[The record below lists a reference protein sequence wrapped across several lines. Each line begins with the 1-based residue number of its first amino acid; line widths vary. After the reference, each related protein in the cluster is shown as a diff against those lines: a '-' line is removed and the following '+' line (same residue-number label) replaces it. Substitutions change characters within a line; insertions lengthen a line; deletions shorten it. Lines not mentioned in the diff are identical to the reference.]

1 MKLYDFFNSLAGWTE
16 VRVSGALPE
25 AFLNACAARNLP
37 LLSCAQEERY
47 ALRVRLRTRDLKKAA
62 RIALWTQCALEPL
75 FAGGA
80 PAMVRKLRRRALA
93 VLGLLLVFAML
104 AWSKLYIWEI
114 EVTGNETVPAGRI
127 LDGLR
132 ECGVGVGTFWPGITS
147 DNLRSELLI
156 ELPELAWATVN
167 IYGSRAEVIVRERV
181 PKPEIWRADTPVDV
195 VAKKT
200 GFVTEVRTL
209 NGTVR
214 VRPGSAVTEGE
225 ILISGLAESPY
236 GGAKKVH
243 ATGVVR
249 AETYYELSAAVP
261 LTALEKRETGEETA
275 AWFLTVGK
283 NRWNFLGNS
292 SIFGE
297 SCGTIAKTW
306 DFHCGGKAFTLPV
319 SLTRETARQLTLA
332 EVPRD
337 GNRARRELEETLH
350 DRLLSELGADAVVES
365 ERYSAAAVDGLLIV
379 TLRARCSEDIGVEV
393 PMP

>member
-1 MKLYDFFNSLAGWTE
+1 M
-16 VRVSGALPE
+16 
-25 AFLNACAARNLP
+25 NACAARNLP

-47 ALRVRLRTRDLKKAA
+47 ALRVRLRTRDLKKAG

-75 FAGGA
+75 IAGGA
-80 PAMVRKLRRRALA
+80 SEMARKLRRRALA
-93 VLGLLLVFAML
+93 VLGLLLVLALL

-114 EVTGNETVPAGRI
+114 DVTGNETVPAGRI

-209 NGTVR
+209 GGTAR

-225 ILISGLAESPY
+225 LLISGAVESAW
-236 GGAKKVH
+236 GGPRRVH

-249 AETYYELSAAVP
+249 AETYYELSAAAP
-261 LTALEKRETGEETA
+261 LTALEKRETGEEA
-275 AWFLTVGK
+275 AVWSLTVGK
-283 NRWNFLGNS
+283 NRWIFLGNS

-306 DFHCGGKAFTLPV
+306 AFGGKAFSLPV
-319 SLTRETARQLTLA
+319 SLTRETARALTLA

-337 GNRARRELEETLH
+337 GNLARRELEEALH
-350 DRLLSELGADAVVES
+350 TRLLSELGADAVVES
-365 ERYSAAAVDGLLIV
+365 ERYSAAAVNGLLIV
-379 TLRARCSEDIGVEV
+379 TLRARCSEDIGAEV

>member
-25 AFLNACAARNLP
+25 AFLNVCAARNLP

-80 PAMVRKLRRRALA
+80 PAMVKKLRRRALA

-200 GFVTEVRTL
+200 GFITEVRTL
-209 NGTVR
+209 NGTAR

-225 ILISGLAESPY
+225 TLISGAVESAY
-236 GGAKKVH
+236 GGARKIH

-249 AETYYELSAAVP
+249 AETYYELSAAAP
-261 LTALEKRETGEETA
+261 LTVLEKRETGEETTL
-275 AWFLTVGK
+275 WSLTIGK

-297 SCGTIAKTW
+297 SCDTIAKTW
-306 DFHCGGKAFTLPV
+306 AFGGKVFMLPV
-319 SLTRETARQLTLA
+319 SLTRETARSLTLT

-337 GNRARRELEETLH
+337 RNLARRELEEALH
-350 DRLLSELGADAVVES
+350 TRLLSELGADGEVES
-365 ERYSAAAVDGLLIV
+365 ERYSAAAVDGLLVV

>member
-1 MKLYDFFNSLAGWTE
+1 MKFFDFFNSLAGWTE

-37 LLSCAQEERY
+37 LLSAAQEERY
-47 ALRVRLRTRDLKKAA
+47 ALRVRLRTRDVKKAA

-80 PAMVRKLRRRALA
+80 SAMTRKLRRRALA
-93 VLGLLLVFAML
+93 VLGLFFVLALL

-114 EVTGNETVPAGRI
+114 DVTGNDTVPAGRI

-132 ECGVGVGTFWPGITS
+132 ECGVGIGTFWPGITS

-200 GFVTEVRTL
+200 GFITEVRTL
-209 NGTVR
+209 SGTAR

-225 ILISGLAESPY
+225 TLISGLQESSY

-261 LTALEKRETGEETA
+261 LTALEKRGTGEETA
-275 AWFLTVGK
+275 AWSLTIGK

-306 DFHCGGKAFTLPV
+306 DFGGKAFSLPV
-319 SLTRETARQLTLA
+319 SLTWETARPLTLA

-337 GNRARRELEETLH
+337 GNLARRELEEALH
-350 DRLLSELGADAVVES
+350 IRLLSELGADAAVES
-365 ERYSAAAVDGLLIV
+365 ERYSAAAVNGLLIV